1 MNQNAWMKHPA
12 LANMDPLKLELIRT
26 AAAQT
31 SGKSGKDLAP
41 ILLALITSA
50 QKKRIRFSQK
60 ESSLILDLLKEG
72 KTEKE
77 QQQIDQTVQTAKQL
91 LNRH

>member
-31 SGKSGKDLAP
+31 SGKSGIKREYRDCCRR
-41 ILLALITSA
+41 IGKSYRTGI
-50 QKKRIRFSQK
+50 QKQM
-60 ESSLILDLLKEG
+60 
-72 KTEKE
+72 
-77 QQQIDQTVQTAKQL
+77 
-91 LNRH
+91 

>member
-50 QKKRIRFSQK
+50 QKKGIRFSQK
-60 ESSLILDLLKEG
+60 RDFSYFRFTKRRENRKG
-72 KTEKE
+72 
-77 QQQIDQTVQTAKQL
+77 TATD
-91 LNRH
+91 